1 MTGVGLGGETPLE
14 AEMADTGTE
23 EQGGEDEYHHHLL
36 APRQKEHRVRIN
48 RVRDHASA
56 GRDGT
61 AKCAPPGCFPNG
73 YSPSLDI
80 RDLFSNSNEVLS
92 HGNFCHTLIPFPF
105 IRLASLNVASHL
117 TPVLPSHSPHIDA
130 AAQSYQL
137 PPVADLLLILV
148 NPFLNSSV
156 PYFISLPKIWCRC
169 DDQTSRSCI
178 RSQKSVAQPFQV
190 P

>member
-61 AKCAPPGCFPNG
+61 GECKNISVNWKSATSFKEPPLG
-73 YSPSLDI
+73 
-80 RDLFSNSNEVLS
+80 
-92 HGNFCHTLIPFPF
+92 
-105 IRLASLNVASHL
+105 
-117 TPVLPSHSPHIDA
+117 
-130 AAQSYQL
+130 
-137 PPVADLLLILV
+137 
-148 NPFLNSSV
+148 
-156 PYFISLPKIWCRC
+156 
-169 DDQTSRSCI
+169 
-178 RSQKSVAQPFQV
+178 
-190 P
+190 

>member
-61 AKCAPPGCFPNG
+61 AKCAPRLL
-73 YSPSLDI
+73 SQ
-80 RDLFSNSNEVLS
+80 RLF
-92 HGNFCHTLIPFPF
+92 TKP
-105 IRLASLNVASHL
+105 R
-117 TPVLPSHSPHIDA
+117 
-130 AAQSYQL
+130 YQGS
-137 PPVADLLLILV
+137 
-148 NPFLNSSV
+148 F
-156 PYFISLPKIWCRC
+156 
-169 DDQTSRSCI
+169 
-178 RSQKSVAQPFQV
+178 FQQ
-190 P
+190 